1 MRTFSPL
8 APLASIDARASRT
21 EKKNPRRRARR
32 PPPTDDSY
40 PPNRTD
46 DSYPQIPEE
55 AELTWDI
62 GDGNPESALDKV
74 PENVLSK
81 RGAAALLAAG
91 LGFFV
96 GLYHFAGYLDKASTV
111 PFAPRT
117 YPYDNLKEELGGH
130 EDGGQP
136 KC

>member
-1 MRTFSPL
+1 M
-8 APLASIDARASRT
+8 
-21 EKKNPRRRARR
+21 
-32 PPPTDDSY
+32 
-40 PPNRTD
+40 
-46 DSYPQIPEE
+46 
-55 AELTWDI
+55 
-62 GDGNPESALDKV
+62 
-74 PENVLSK
+74 LSK